1 MEGFSRDNV
10 NLGFQISILKKQQFK
25 VANLNKQINL
35 VYLFYLDLGAL
46 LVILRSNISAVT
58 ANVFDDFIKNDTG
71 RENTM
76 ENF

>member
-1 MEGFSRDNV
+1 M
-10 NLGFQISILKKQQFK
+10 
-25 VANLNKQINL
+25 AYLNKQINL
-35 VYLFYLDLGAL
+35 VYLFCLDLGAL

-76 ENF
+76 EHF

>member
-1 MEGFSRDNV
+1 M
-10 NLGFQISILKKQQFK
+10 
-25 VANLNKQINL
+25 ANLNKQINL

-76 ENF
+76 EHF